1 MKIVTIH
8 EAKTHLSRLL
18 KEVEAGE
25 EIVIARGKIEIARLA
40 PLGAQAQPVRKPG
53 ELSHIGW
60 SDAADEALEAEAFT
74 EDDLERMEALFP
86 VPEPVR

>member
-18 KEVEAGE
+18 REVEAGE
-25 EIVIARGKIEIARLA
+25 TIIIARGKTEIARLA
-40 PLGAQAQPVRKPG
+40 PLGSEAAPARKPG

-60 SDAADEALEAEAFT
+60 SDAADRALEAEAFT
-74 EDDLERMEALFP
+74 DDELERMEAPFP
-86 VPEPVR
+86 DPEPVR